1 MKALVSGRVVPAQEP
16 DEQLRL
22 NGYVE
27 KVIARG
33 TSSRDE
39 VLREVAAISE
49 TDNVRAFPQKACRL
63 RATE

>member
-1 MKALVSGRVVPAQEP
+1 MPAQEP
-16 DEQLRL
+16 DERLRL

-27 KVIARG
+27 KVTAKG

-49 TDNVRAFPQKACRL
+49 TDDFRALPQKACRL

>member
-1 MKALVSGRVVPAQEP
+1 MPAQEP
-16 DEQLRL
+16 DERLRL

-33 TSSRDE
+33 APSRDE
-39 VLREVAAISE
+39 VLREVAAITE
-49 TDNVRAFPQKACRL
+49 TDYFRTVQEKACRL

>member
-1 MKALVSGRVVPAQEP
+1 VPAQEP
-16 DEQLRL
+16 DERLRL

-39 VLREVAAISE
+39 VLRDVAAITA
-49 TDNVRAFPQKACRL
+49 TDHFRTLQEKACRL